1 MTVEEMREGKRK
13 TKIEENGNEVRRWE
27 LHEKLNW
34 ENTVNNG

>member
-1 MTVEEMREGKRK
+1 MREGKTN

-27 LHEKLNW
+27 LEKKLNW